1 MDDRILVN
9 GLGTFTH
16 FKCNLSCHGCCNFSD
31 HHKLYSEPFNDWRRD
46 YELFGKRFRTSGYSI
61 NGGEPLTHPD
71 IRSMIEGGYAFSSRV
86 KLTTNGLLLKDNMWL
101 WDIMH
106 ERKSNF
112 GIKISYHQTPELSGK
127 TKYDQLLATSISEFF
142 SESKIKYSVDDILA
156 KIEDHSLNK
165 PKIHLFLHN
174 NLFIVFTHQYWL
186 VPQLDEVDLP
196 VPYNSDPVNAYH
208 NGCSC
213 QIVHLYNGKLY
224 KCSMTPVLP
233 IALEKYDRYDDKWQD
248 LKNYQ
253 PYDLSLPHDPQR
265 FKALTM
271 PEQVCSICP
280 ESRSKYTTKKSD
292 KYSKIINIRV
302 K

>member
-1 MDDRILVN
+1 M
-9 GLGTFTH
+9 
-16 FKCNLSCHGCCNFSD
+16 
-31 HHKLYSEPFNDWRRD
+31 
-46 YELFGKRFRTSGYSI
+46 
-61 NGGEPLTHPD
+61 
-71 IRSMIEGGYAFSSRV
+71 
-86 KLTTNGLLLKDNMWL
+86 
-101 WDIMH
+101 
-106 ERKSNF
+106 
-112 GIKISYHQTPELSGK
+112 
-127 TKYDQLLATSISEFF
+127 LATSISEFF
-142 SESKIKYSVDDILA
+142 SGSKIKYSADAILE
-156 KIEDHSLNK
+156 KIENHSQYNSGRGLY
-165 PKIHLFLHN
+165 LHN
-174 NLFIVFTHQYWL
+174 EIFISFAHSFWQ

-196 VPYNSDPVNAYH
+196 IPYNSDPAKAYH
-208 NGCSC
+208 NACSC

-253 PYDLSLPHDPQR
+253 PYDLSLPHDPQK

-280 ESRSKYTTKKSD
+280 ETRSKYTTKKSD